1 MAGEKN
7 TFNKDVTVIIP
18 IVKLDEDTD
27 KAFRKALKSASEA
40 ARIIVVCPTGC
51 VPENLPKKGVKVIE
65 NSGETDEAS
74 QINLAVQ
81 EVKTKWFS
89 VLEMD
94 DEYRPGWFE
103 KAGKYI
109 ADMVDE
115 PSLVLPIMELAPY
128 GKESAETTGYGNESV
143 WASSFSEEI
152 GYLDLESTLEYAGY
166 MLSGGIFRKDAFLDS
181 GALKPS
187 IKVAYWY
194 EFLLR
199 LLNQGKKVFVVPK
212 VGYYHYY
219 GRKGSL
225 DDLFAS
231 MGDEPAWWIDTAR
244 KEYFYRRER
253 KIEK

>member
-1 MAGEKN
+1 MAENKV
-7 TFNKDVTVIIP
+7 TLNKDITVIIP

-27 KAFRKALKSASEA
+27 KAFRKALASASEA
-40 ARIIVVCPTGC
+40 EKILVVCPKGC

-65 NSGETDEAS
+65 NDGATDEAS
-74 QINLAVQ
+74 QINLAVN

-94 DEYRPGWFE
+94 DQYRTGWFS
-103 KAGKYI
+103 KAERYMSNM
-109 ADMVDE
+109 AEE
-115 PSLVLPIMELAPY
+115 PSLVLPIMELVPY
-128 GKESAETTGYGNESV
+128 GQEDAASTGYANESV

-152 GYLDLESTLEYAGY
+152 GYLDLASTLDYAGY
-166 MLSGGIFRKDAFLDS
+166 MLSGGIFKKDDFIDGGS
-181 GALKPS
+181 LKPS
-187 IKVAYWY
+187 MTVAFWY

-199 LLNQGKKVFVVPK
+199 ILNQGKRVFVVPK

-225 DDLFAS
+225 EDSMVS
-231 MGDEPAWWIDTAR
+231 MGDEVEWWIDTAR

-253 KIEK
+253 EIKK